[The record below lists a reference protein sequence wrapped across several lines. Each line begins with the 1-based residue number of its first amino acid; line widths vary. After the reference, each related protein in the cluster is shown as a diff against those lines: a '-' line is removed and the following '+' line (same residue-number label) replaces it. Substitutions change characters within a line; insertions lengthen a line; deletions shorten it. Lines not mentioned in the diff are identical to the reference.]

1 MFLIYFVY
9 LYLIDTKINKIKV
22 IDTYKNEINF
32 VTLTKFDIA
41 LNIFT
46 LYKNYYMFIASFF
59 E

>member
-32 VTLTKFDIA
+32 VTLTKFDIV